1 MNATGQIP
9 IAANMRISDDPIS
22 PDRMK
27 LSVTR
32 WRASPEGESVAAG
45 PACADYAAAPDATSD
60 PADSEYRLLLTFA
73 DGFRVALPVNAQS
86 GWMDEGTE

>member
-32 WRASPEGESVAAG
+32 CWSVAAA
-45 PACADYAAAPDATSD
+45 PATRQHGATSD
-60 PADSEYRLLLTFA
+60 SADSEYRLLLTFA